1 MKNKKALGLLIL
13 GGTIRYILMTSKY
26 SSSISGRVEISTPLN
41 SYKRVQEG
49 VYLYKNQIDPYQGDM
64 VHETPLVLLSLAW
77 ASSTIPLLVP
87 WIYIMIDLAAAFI
100 LYKMSTEFIN
110 QMFAKQSREKGQ
122 YADETD
128 ELHLKLQDTIDIP
141 KFVFIAYLMNPLT
154 ILNCVGLSSTV
165 FSNFF
170 LALCFFFMAKHKLWP
185 CLAILAL
192 ETMRNLYP
200 VVFIAPIMLVFG
212 KSCTKEYV
220 KVAARFL
227 FLCFGFCYIS
237 YAIMGSWTFLNGTL
251 GFVFFCRELQ
261 PNIGLFWYFFME
273 MFDHFRTL
281 FLITFQINATILYLI
296 PLTFKLHKDPLMLT
310 TILISLTSIFR
321 SYPCLGDI
329 AFYLAFLPLWRR
341 CWKFM
346 AHNFVVFCFFL
357 ITLLIM
363 PALWYLWMYAG
374 SANANFYFGATL
386 AFSTGQIFLVTDL
399 LFAYV
404 KREFCLKYGQKVFID
419 GKEAKIIL
427 E

>member
-1 MKNKKALGLLIL
+1 MKNKKVLAFLLL
-13 GGTIRYILMTSKY
+13 GGAIRYIMMSSKY
-26 SSSISGRVEISTPLN
+26 FSIISERIEVSTPLN
-41 SYKRVQEG
+41 SFKRLQEG
-49 VYLYKNQIDPYQGDM
+49 IYLYKNEIDPYQGDM
-64 VHETPLVLLSLAW
+64 VHETPLLLATLVW
-77 ASSTIPLLVP
+77 VFTLIPQLIP
-87 WIYIMIDLAAAFI
+87 WIYLLVDLATAFI
-100 LYKMSTEFIN
+100 LYKMSQESIQ
-110 QMFAKQSREKGQ
+110 QMLEKQNKKTYDQES
-122 YADETD
+122 D
-128 ELHLKLQDTIDIP
+128 ELHLKYQDTKDIP
-141 KFVFIAYLMNPLT
+141 KFVFNAYLWNPFS
-154 ILNCVGLSSTV
+154 ILNCVGLASTV

-170 LALCFFFMAKHKLWP
+170 LSLCFYFMTKRKLWP
-185 CLAILAL
+185 CLSLLAF
-192 ETMRNLYP
+192 ETIRSLYP
-200 VVFIAPIMLVFG
+200 VVFIAPILLVFG
-212 KSCTKEYV
+212 RDKH
-220 KVAARFL
+220 KVIGGFIFL
-227 FLCFGFCYIS
+227 LSVICYLS
-237 YAIMGSWTFLNGTL
+237 FASMGSWTFLKGTL
-251 GFVFFCRELQ
+251 GFVFFCSELQ

-273 MFDHFRTL
+273 MFDHFRIL
-281 FLITFQINATILYLI
+281 FLITFQINAIILYLI

-404 KREFCLKYGQKVFID
+404 KREFCLKFGQKVFFD